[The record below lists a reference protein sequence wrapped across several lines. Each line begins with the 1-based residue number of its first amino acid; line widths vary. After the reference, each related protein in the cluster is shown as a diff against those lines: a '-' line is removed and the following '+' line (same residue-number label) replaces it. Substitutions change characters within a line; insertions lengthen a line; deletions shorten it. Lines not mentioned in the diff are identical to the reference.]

1 MDINTILIMYSLV
14 FTILFVVIVIMFAR
28 DVLGALREDVR
39 KVERLI
45 ERQEE
50 FFTDWIQRVE
60 NRIATIKGKP
70 QDD

>member
-60 NRIATIKGKP
+60 NRIANINGKP